1 MRDKKSGVLSE
12 KSEHSNMLLKRMNN
26 VYNLPNML
34 TISRIVVIPVIFL
47 AIYIQSVT
55 WSVLTAVLF
64 IVAAIT
70 DYFDGYLARS
80 RNETSALG
88 RLLDP
93 IADKLL
99 VVSALLIIVANGM
112 VNKISYIP
120 VVIILCR
127 EVLVS
132 GLREFLAEVKV
143 GMPVTRLAK
152 WKTAF
157 QMTALSLIL
166 LGKVSEV
173 FAVSGEV
180 LLWVAGVLT
189 FITGYQYFEKG
200 LAYVRG
206 IENPR
211 TIKEEVRE
219 ATQKA
224 FSAVAKVKQAVKAKA
239 VKNVAPHQASAQV
252 KPSHS
257 KPATHKKPAKP
268 QGSKKAAPK

>member
-1 MRDKKSGVLSE
+1 M
-12 KSEHSNMLLKRMNN
+12 
-26 VYNLPNML
+26 YNLPNIL

-47 AIYIQSVT
+47 SIYINSIT

-64 IVAAIT
+64 IIAAIT
-70 DYFDGYLARS
+70 DYLDGYLARS
-80 RNETSALG
+80 RNETSAFG

-99 VVSALLIIVANGM
+99 VVAALLIIVANGM
-112 VNKISYIP
+112 VHKISYIP

-132 GLREFLAEVKV
+132 GLREFLAEVNV

-166 LGKVSEV
+166 LGRTSDV
-173 FAVSGEV
+173 FAVGGEV

-189 FITGYQYFEKG
+189 FITGYQYFDRG
-200 LAYVRG
+200 LAYVKA
-206 IENPR
+206 
-211 TIKEEVRE
+211 IKAEVKA
-219 ATQKA
+219 ATRKVIDA
-224 FSAVAKVKQAVKAKA
+224 AVKVKEAVKEK
-239 VKNVAPHQASAQV
+239 
-252 KPSHS
+252 
-257 KPATHKKPAKP
+257 T
-268 QGSKKAAPK
+268 KKAAKKHASAKAAAKAEKPASAPKAAKKAMKK

>member
-1 MRDKKSGVLSE
+1 M
-12 KSEHSNMLLKRMNN
+12 
-26 VYNLPNML
+26 YNLPNLL

-47 AIYIQSVT
+47 SIYIHSLT
-55 WSVLTAVLF
+55 WSVLAAVLF
-64 IVAAIT
+64 IIASIT

-80 RNETSALG
+80 RNETSAFG

-132 GLREFLAEVKV
+132 GLREFLAEVKI

-152 WKTAF
+152 WKTGF

-166 LGKVSEV
+166 LGRVTEW
-173 FAVSGEV
+173 FAISGEI
-180 LLWVAGVLT
+180 LLWAAGVLT
-189 FITGYQYFEKG
+189 FITGYQYFDRG
-200 LAYVRG
+200 LAYVKG
-206 IENPR
+206 L
-211 TIKEEVRE
+211 EEPHGLKAEVKAATKKVVE
-219 ATQKA
+219 A
-224 FSAVAKVKQAVKAKA
+224 AVKVKQAVENKAAAKKAASKPKKA
-239 VKNVAPHQASAQV
+239 VKKV
-252 KPSHS
+252 S
-257 KPATHKKPAKP
+257 KA
-268 QGSKKAAPK
+268 AAPKSAIKKTVKKTGKAKIPSAAEKQ